1 MLAAVQRLVEH
12 EALGEPFLA
21 EVLRSL
27 VQTPS
32 VNPEM
37 TEDAVASVVEGW
49 LADLPMEVR
58 RVEFAPG
65 RASVGARLQ
74 GAAEG
79 PALVLNGHLDT
90 VPIDDRRRWSTD
102 PFGGEVRG
110 GFVYGRGSVD
120 MKGGLAVAIA
130 VAHVMADTRD
140 RMAGSLVLHFAAGEE
155 RGEPGTLSLLDAGFT
170 GDYGITLEPTDL
182 NVATATR
189 GAAFMRL
196 RITGQSVHASRAAFG
211 VNPIAQLAPV
221 LQMLA
226 AYDREL
232 AQRDH
237 PLLPGGSITPT
248 TLVSG
253 VKENAVPDDLVLTI
267 DRRLLPEED
276 PEEDL
281 AELRR
286 RLEGLK
292 GEMPDFRFELEH
304 MFPALAGAEIPT
316 DAPLAR
322 LMVDAAAAVTG
333 RTPEIYGSPFGSD
346 VRNLVGDAG
355 IQALTFGPGDV
366 TEAHSVDERI
376 ELRQMHQAAVAVAL
390 AAERLLVTGSD
401 AAQSATDTPGERR
414 ETTSRG
420 ASDVSGRS
428 QAVKRNR
435 GEEEFD
441 AHLAAEPQHP
451 R

>member
-1 MLAAVQRLVEH
+1 MLSAAVEH
-12 EALGEPFLA
+12 EALGEAFLA

-32 VNPEM
+32 VNPDM
-37 TEDAVASVVEGW
+37 TEDAVASVVERW
-49 LADLPMEVR
+49 LADLPLEVR

-74 GAAEG
+74 GAADG

-90 VPIDDRRRWSTD
+90 VPIDDRSRWTTD
-102 PFGGEVRG
+102 PFGGEIRD
-110 GFVYGRGSVD
+110 GFMYGRGSVD

-130 VAHVMADTRD
+130 VAHALVETRD
-140 RMAGSLVLHFAAGEE
+140 RLAGSLVLHFAAGEE

-170 GDYGITLEPTDL
+170 GDYGITLEPTGL

-189 GAAFMRL
+189 GAAFIRV

-211 VNPIAQLAPV
+211 INPIVQLAPV

-226 AYDREL
+226 DYDREL
-232 AQRDH
+232 AEREH

-267 DRRLLPEED
+267 DRRLLPDDD
-276 PEEDL
+276 PDEDL

-286 RLEGLK
+286 RLEALK
-292 GEMPDFRFELEH
+292 VDMPDFQFELEH
-304 MFPALAGAEIPT
+304 MFPALAGAEIPA

-322 LMVDAAAAVTG
+322 LVVDAAAAVTG
-333 RTPEIYGSPFGSD
+333 STPEIYGSPFGSY

-355 IQALTFGPGDV
+355 MQALTFGPGDV

-376 ELRQMHQAAVAVAL
+376 ELRQMREAAVTVAL
-390 AAERLLVTGSD
+390 VARRLL
-401 AAQSATDTPGERR
+401 
-414 ETTSRG
+414 
-420 ASDVSGRS
+420 
-428 QAVKRNR
+428 
-435 GEEEFD
+435 
-441 AHLAAEPQHP
+441 LAEPQ
-451 R
+451 